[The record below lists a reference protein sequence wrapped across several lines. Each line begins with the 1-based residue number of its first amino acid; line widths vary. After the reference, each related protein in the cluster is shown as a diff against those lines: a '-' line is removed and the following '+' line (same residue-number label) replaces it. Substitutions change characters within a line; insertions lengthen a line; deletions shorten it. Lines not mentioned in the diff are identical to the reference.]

1 MILRINNTF
10 TNQLLLILV
19 AIYLG
24 LQIYP
29 SLEEELFLFNR
40 AILSDGELHGV
51 AEGEWWR
58 LVTAGFLHAGL
69 MHLLFNCL
77 ALYTLGTPFEA
88 LYGRTRYTV
97 LLLGSLVAG
106 SFASITF
113 NTENQVSVGA
123 SGAIFGLFGALL
135 VVGKRLGTDMRST
148 LTLLAINGAIAIAV
162 PNIDWRAHLGG
173 LAGGA
178 AIATIYRFTP
188 QRGRESSG
196 WE

>member
-1 MILRINNTF
+1 MGAKSSL
-10 TNQLLLILV
+10 TNQIILFLV

-29 SLEEELFLFNR
+29 NIEEDLFLFHR
-40 AILSDGELHGV
+40 AILSDGQIHGV

-58 LVTAGFLHAGL
+58 LITAGFLHAGL

-88 LYGRTRYTV
+88 LYGRTRYAI
-97 LLLGSLVAG
+97 LLLISLVAG
-106 SFASITF
+106 SCASITF
-113 NTENQVSVGA
+113 NAENQVSVGA

-135 VVGKRLGTDMRST
+135 VVGRRLGADTRST
-148 LTLLAINGAIAIAV
+148 LTLLAINTAIAIAI

-173 LAGGA
+173 LAGGVVV
-178 AIATIYRFTP
+178 ATVYKLIP
-188 QRGRESSG
+188 QRRGQAN
-196 WE
+196 

>member
-1 MILRINNTF
+1 MIFRINNTL
-10 TNQLLLILV
+10 TNQLLLVLV

-29 SLEEELFLFNR
+29 NLEEDLFLFNR
-40 AILSDGELHGV
+40 AILSDGQIHGV

-58 LVTAGFLHAGL
+58 LITAGFLHAGL

-88 LYGRTRYTV
+88 LYGRTRYAI
-97 LLLGSLVAG
+97 LLLVSLVAG
-106 SFASITF
+106 SYASITF
-113 NTENQVSVGA
+113 NAENQVSVGA

-135 VVGKRLGTDMRST
+135 VVGRRLGADTRPT
-148 LTLLAINGAIAIAV
+148 LTLLAINTAIAIAI

-173 LAGGA
+173 LAGGVVV
-178 AIATIYRFTP
+178 ATVYKLIP
-188 QRGRESSG
+188 QRRGG
-196 WE
+196 AY

>member
-1 MILRINNTF
+1 MIFRVNNTL
-10 TNQLLLILV
+10 TNQLLLVLV
-19 AIYLG
+19 AVYLG

-29 SLEEELFLFNR
+29 ALEEDLFLFNR
-40 AILSDGELHGV
+40 ALLSDGEIHGV

-69 MHLLFNCL
+69 THLLFNAL
-77 ALYTLGTPFEA
+77 ALYTLGTPFED
-88 LYGRTRYTV
+88 LYGRARYA
-97 LLLGSLVAG
+97 LLLFGSLIAG
-106 SFASITF
+106 SYASITF
-113 NTENQVSVGA
+113 NADNQVSVGA

-135 VVGKRLGTDMRST
+135 VVRKRLGADMRSI
-148 LTLLAINGAIAIAV
+148 LTLLAINAVIAIAI

-178 AIATIYRFTP
+178 LIATIYRLIP
-188 QRGRESSG
+188 RRRAQS

>member
-1 MILRINNTF
+1 MIFRINNTL
-10 TNQLLLILV
+10 TNQLLLVLV

-29 SLEEELFLFNR
+29 NLEEDLFLFNR
-40 AILSDGELHGV
+40 AILSDGQIHGV

-58 LVTAGFLHAGL
+58 LITAGFLHAGL

-88 LYGRTRYTV
+88 LYGRTRYAI
-97 LLLGSLVAG
+97 LLLISLVAG
-106 SFASITF
+106 SYASITF
-113 NTENQVSVGA
+113 NAENQVSVGA

-135 VVGKRLGTDMRST
+135 VVGRRLGADTRPT
-148 LTLLAINGAIAIAV
+148 LTLLAINTAIAIAI

-173 LAGGA
+173 LAGGVVV
-178 AIATIYRFTP
+178 ATVYKLIP
-188 QRGRESSG
+188 QRRGG
-196 WE
+196 DY

>member
-1 MILRINNTF
+1 MIFRINNTL
-10 TNQLLLILV
+10 TNQLLLVLV

-29 SLEEELFLFNR
+29 NLEEDLFLFNR
-40 AILSDGELHGV
+40 AILSDGQIHGV

-58 LVTAGFLHAGL
+58 LITAGFLHAGL

-88 LYGRTRYTV
+88 LYGRTRYAI
-97 LLLGSLVAG
+97 LLLISLVAG
-106 SFASITF
+106 SYASITF
-113 NTENQVSVGA
+113 NAENQVSVGA

-135 VVGKRLGTDMRST
+135 VVGRRLGADTRST
-148 LTLLAINGAIAIAV
+148 LTLLAINTAIAIAI

-173 LAGGA
+173 LAGGVVI
-178 AIATIYRFTP
+178 AIILRTGLFK
-188 QRGRESSG
+188 Q
-196 WE
+196 

>member
-1 MILRINNTF
+1 MIFRVNNTL
-10 TNQLLLILV
+10 TNQLLLVLIAV
-19 AIYLG
+19 YLG

-29 SLEEELFLFNR
+29 ALEEDLFLFNR
-40 AILSDGELHGV
+40 ALLSDGQVHGV

-69 MHLLFNCL
+69 THLLFNAL

-88 LYGRTRYTV
+88 LYGRARYA
-97 LLLGSLVAG
+97 LLLFGSLIAG
-106 SFASITF
+106 SYASITF
-113 NTENQVSVGA
+113 NADNQVSVGA

-135 VVGKRLGTDMRST
+135 VVRKRLGADMRSI
-148 LTLLAINGAIAIAV
+148 LTLLAINAVIAIAI

-178 AIATIYRFTP
+178 LIATFYRLLKLK
-188 QRGRESSG
+188 
-196 WE
+196 

>member
-1 MILRINNTF
+1 MIFRINNTL
-10 TNQLLLILV
+10 TNQLLLVLV

-29 SLEEELFLFNR
+29 NLEEDLFLFNR
-40 AILSDGELHGV
+40 AILSDGQIHGV

-58 LVTAGFLHAGL
+58 LITAGFLHAGL

-88 LYGRTRYTV
+88 LYGRTRYAI
-97 LLLGSLVAG
+97 LLLISLVAG
-106 SFASITF
+106 SYASITF
-113 NTENQVSVGA
+113 NAENQVSVGA

-135 VVGKRLGTDMRST
+135 VVGRRLGADTRPT
-148 LTLLAINGAIAIAV
+148 LTLLAINTAIAIAI

-173 LAGGA
+173 LAGGVVV
-178 AIATIYRFTP
+178 ATVYKLIP
-188 QRGRESSG
+188 QQRGG
-196 WE
+196 AY

>member
-1 MILRINNTF
+1 MIFRINNTL
-10 TNQLLLILV
+10 TNQLLLVLV

-29 SLEEELFLFNR
+29 NLEEDLFLFNR
-40 AILSDGELHGV
+40 AILSDGQIHGV

-58 LVTAGFLHAGL
+58 LITAGFLHAGL

-88 LYGRTRYTV
+88 LYGRTRYAI
-97 LLLGSLVAG
+97 LLLSSLVAG
-106 SFASITF
+106 SYASITF
-113 NTENQVSVGA
+113 NAENQVSVGA

-135 VVGKRLGTDMRST
+135 VVGRRLGADTRST
-148 LTLLAINGAIAIAV
+148 LTLLAINAAIAIAI

-173 LAGGA
+173 LTGGVVVATLYKLIPQRIGGA
-178 AIATIYRFTP
+178 Y
-188 QRGRESSG
+188 
-196 WE
+196 

>member
-1 MILRINNTF
+1 MYPRESIWNL
-10 TNQLLLILV
+10 TNQLLVGLV

-29 SLEEELFLFNR
+29 NLEEDLFLFNR
-40 AILSDGELHGV
+40 AILSDGQLHGV

-69 MHLLFNCL
+69 THLLFNCL

-88 LYGRTRYTV
+88 LYGRTRYAI
-97 LLLGSLVAG
+97 LLLLSLIAG
-106 SFASITF
+106 SYASISF
-113 NTENQVSVGA
+113 NAENQVSVGA

-135 VVGKRLGTDMRST
+135 VVGKRLGADMRST
-148 LTLLAINGAIAIAV
+148 LTLLAINGAIAIAI

-173 LAGGA
+173 LAGGVV
-178 AIATIYRFTP
+178 IATIYKFLP
-188 QRGRESSG
+188 QRRS
-196 WE
+196 

>member
-1 MILRINNTF
+1 MIFRINNTL
-10 TNQLLLILV
+10 TNQLLLVLV

-29 SLEEELFLFNR
+29 NFEEDLFLFNR
-40 AILSDGELHGV
+40 AILSDGQIHGV

-58 LVTAGFLHAGL
+58 LITAGFLHAGL

-88 LYGRTRYTV
+88 LYGRTRYAI
-97 LLLGSLVAG
+97 LLLISLVAG
-106 SFASITF
+106 SYASITF
-113 NTENQVSVGA
+113 NAENQVSVGA

-135 VVGKRLGTDMRST
+135 VVGRRLGADTRST
-148 LTLLAINGAIAIAV
+148 LTLLAINTAIAIAI

-173 LAGGA
+173 LAGGVVV
-178 AIATIYRFTP
+178 ATVYKLIP
-188 QRGRESSG
+188 QRRGG
-196 WE
+196 AY

>member
-1 MILRINNTF
+1 MIFRINNTL
-10 TNQLLLILV
+10 TNQLLLVLV

-29 SLEEELFLFNR
+29 NLEEDLFLFNR
-40 AILSDGELHGV
+40 AILSDGQIHGV

-58 LVTAGFLHAGL
+58 LITAGFLHAGL

-88 LYGRTRYTV
+88 LYGRTRYAI
-97 LLLGSLVAG
+97 LLLISLLAG
-106 SFASITF
+106 SYASITF
-113 NTENQVSVGA
+113 NAENQVSVGA

-135 VVGKRLGTDMRST
+135 VVGRRLGADTRST
-148 LTLLAINGAIAIAV
+148 LTLLAINTAIAIAI

-173 LAGGA
+173 LAGGVVV
-178 AIATIYRFTP
+178 ATVYKLIP
-188 QRGRESSG
+188 QRRGQAY
-196 WE
+196 

>member
-1 MILRINNTF
+1 MIFRINNTL
-10 TNQLLLILV
+10 TNQLLLVLV

-29 SLEEELFLFNR
+29 NLEEDLFLFNR
-40 AILSDGELHGV
+40 AILSDGQIHGV

-58 LVTAGFLHAGL
+58 LITAGFLHAGL

-88 LYGRTRYTV
+88 LYGRTRYAI
-97 LLLGSLVAG
+97 LLLISLVAG
-106 SFASITF
+106 SYASITF
-113 NTENQVSVGA
+113 NAENQVSVGA

-135 VVGKRLGTDMRST
+135 VVGRRLGADTRST
-148 LTLLAINGAIAIAV
+148 LTLLAINTAIAIAI

-173 LAGGA
+173 LAGGVVV
-178 AIATIYRFTP
+178 ATVYKLIP
-188 QRGRESSG
+188 QRRGG
-196 WE
+196 AY

>member
-1 MILRINNTF
+1 MIFRINNTL
-10 TNQLLLILV
+10 TNQLLLVLV

-29 SLEEELFLFNR
+29 NLEEDLFLFNR
-40 AILSDGELHGV
+40 AILSDGQIHGV

-58 LVTAGFLHAGL
+58 LITAGFLHAGL

-88 LYGRTRYTV
+88 LYGRTRYAI
-97 LLLGSLVAG
+97 LLLISLLAG
-106 SFASITF
+106 SYASITF
-113 NTENQVSVGA
+113 NVENQVSVGA

-135 VVGKRLGTDMRST
+135 VVGRRLGADTRST
-148 LTLLAINGAIAIAV
+148 LTLLAINAAIAIAI

-173 LAGGA
+173 LAGGVVV
-178 AIATIYRFTP
+178 ATVYKLIP
-188 QRGRESSG
+188 QRRGRAY
-196 WE
+196 

>member
-1 MILRINNTF
+1 MIFRINNTL
-10 TNQLLLILV
+10 TNQLLLVLV

-29 SLEEELFLFNR
+29 NLEEDLFLFNR
-40 AILSDGELHGV
+40 AILSDGQIHGV

-58 LVTAGFLHAGL
+58 LITAGFLHAGL

-88 LYGRTRYTV
+88 LYGRTRYAI
-97 LLLGSLVAG
+97 LLLISLLAG
-106 SFASITF
+106 SYASITF
-113 NTENQVSVGA
+113 NVENQVSVGA

-135 VVGKRLGTDMRST
+135 VVGRRLGADTRST
-148 LTLLAINGAIAIAV
+148 LTLLAINTAIAIAI

-173 LAGGA
+173 LAGGVV
-178 AIATIYRFTP
+178 IATVYKLIP
-188 QRGRESSG
+188 QRRGQAY
-196 WE
+196 

>member
-1 MILRINNTF
+1 MIFRVNNTL
-10 TNQLLLILV
+10 TNQLLLVLV

-29 SLEEELFLFNR
+29 NFEEDLFLFNR
-40 AILSDGELHGV
+40 AILSDGQIHGV

-58 LVTAGFLHAGL
+58 LITAGFLHAGL

-88 LYGRTRYTV
+88 LYGRTRYAI
-97 LLLGSLVAG
+97 LLLISLVAG
-106 SFASITF
+106 SYASITF
-113 NTENQVSVGA
+113 NAENQVSVGA

-135 VVGKRLGTDMRST
+135 VVGRRLGADTRST
-148 LTLLAINGAIAIAV
+148 LTLLAINTAIAIAI

-173 LAGGA
+173 LVGGVVVATVYKLIPQRRGGA
-178 AIATIYRFTP
+178 Y
-188 QRGRESSG
+188 
-196 WE
+196 

>member
-1 MILRINNTF
+1 MIFRINNTL
-10 TNQLLLILV
+10 TNQLLLVLI

-29 SLEEELFLFNR
+29 NLEEDLFLFNR
-40 AILSDGELHGV
+40 AILSDGQIHGV

-58 LVTAGFLHAGL
+58 LITAGFLHAGL

-88 LYGRTRYTV
+88 LYGRTRYAI
-97 LLLGSLVAG
+97 LLLISLMAG
-106 SFASITF
+106 SYASITF
-113 NTENQVSVGA
+113 NAENQVSVGA

-135 VVGKRLGTDMRST
+135 VVGRRLDADTRST
-148 LTLLAINGAIAIAV
+148 FTLLAINTAIAIAI

-173 LAGGA
+173 LAGGVVV
-178 AIATIYRFTP
+178 ATVYKLIP
-188 QRGRESSG
+188 QRRGG
-196 WE
+196 AY

>member
-1 MILRINNTF
+1 MIFRINNTL
-10 TNQLLLILV
+10 TNQLLLVLV

-29 SLEEELFLFNR
+29 NLEEDLFLFNR
-40 AILSDGELHGV
+40 AILSDGQIHGV

-58 LVTAGFLHAGL
+58 LITAGFLHAGV

-88 LYGRTRYTV
+88 LYGRTRYAI
-97 LLLGSLVAG
+97 LLLISLVAG
-106 SFASITF
+106 SYASITF
-113 NTENQVSVGA
+113 NAENQVSVGA

-135 VVGKRLGTDMRST
+135 VVGRRLGADTRST
-148 LTLLAINGAIAIAV
+148 LTLLAINTAIAIAI

-173 LAGGA
+173 LAGGVVV
-178 AIATIYRFTP
+178 ATVYKLIP
-188 QRGRESSG
+188 QRRGG
-196 WE
+196 AY

>member
-1 MILRINNTF
+1 MIFRINNTL
-10 TNQLLLILV
+10 TNQLLLVLV

-29 SLEEELFLFNR
+29 NLEEDLFLFNR
-40 AILSDGELHGV
+40 AILSDGQIHGV

-58 LVTAGFLHAGL
+58 LITAGFLHAGL

-88 LYGRTRYTV
+88 LYGRIRYAI
-97 LLLGSLVAG
+97 LLLISLVAG
-106 SFASITF
+106 SYASITF
-113 NTENQVSVGA
+113 NAENQVSVGA

-135 VVGKRLGTDMRST
+135 VVGRRLGADTRPT
-148 LTLLAINGAIAIAV
+148 LTLLAINTAIAIAI

-173 LAGGA
+173 LAGGVVV
-178 AIATIYRFTP
+178 ATVYKLIP
-188 QRGRESSG
+188 QRRGG
-196 WE
+196 AY

>member
-1 MILRINNTF
+1 MIFRINNTL
-10 TNQLLLILV
+10 TNQLLLVLV

-29 SLEEELFLFNR
+29 NLEEDLFLFNR
-40 AILSDGELHGV
+40 AILSDGQIHGV

-58 LVTAGFLHAGL
+58 LITAGFLHAGL

-88 LYGRTRYTV
+88 LYGRTRYAI
-97 LLLGSLVAG
+97 LLLISLVAG
-106 SFASITF
+106 SYASITF
-113 NTENQVSVGA
+113 NAENQVSVGA

-135 VVGKRLGTDMRST
+135 VVGRRLGADTRST
-148 LTLLAINGAIAIAV
+148 LTLLAINAAIAIAI

-173 LAGGA
+173 LAGGVVV
-178 AIATIYRFTP
+178 ATVYKLIP
-188 QRGRESSG
+188 QRRGG
-196 WE
+196 AY

>member
-1 MILRINNTF
+1 MIFRVNNTL
-10 TNQLLLILV
+10 TNQLLLVLV

-29 SLEEELFLFNR
+29 NLEEDLFLFNR
-40 AILSDGELHGV
+40 AILSDGQIHGV

-58 LVTAGFLHAGL
+58 LITAGFLHAGL

-88 LYGRTRYTV
+88 LYGRTRYAI
-97 LLLGSLVAG
+97 LLLISLVAG
-106 SFASITF
+106 SYASITF
-113 NTENQVSVGA
+113 NAENQVSVGA

-135 VVGKRLGTDMRST
+135 VVGRRLGAETRST
-148 LTLLAINGAIAIAV
+148 LTLLAINTAIAIAI

-173 LAGGA
+173 LAGGVVV
-178 AIATIYRFTP
+178 ATVYKLIP
-188 QRGRESSG
+188 QRRGQAY
-196 WE
+196 

>member
-1 MILRINNTF
+1 MIFRINNTL
-10 TNQLLLILV
+10 TNQLLLVLV

-29 SLEEELFLFNR
+29 NLEEDLFLFNR
-40 AILSDGELHGV
+40 AILSDGQIHGV

-58 LVTAGFLHAGL
+58 LITAGFLHAGL

-88 LYGRTRYTV
+88 LYGRTRYAI
-97 LLLGSLVAG
+97 LLLISLMAG
-106 SFASITF
+106 SYASITF
-113 NTENQVSVGA
+113 NAENQVSVGA

-135 VVGKRLGTDMRST
+135 VVGRRLGADTRST
-148 LTLLAINGAIAIAV
+148 LTLLAINTAIAIAI

-173 LAGGA
+173 LAGGVVV
-178 AIATIYRFTP
+178 ATLYKLIP
-188 QRGRESSG
+188 QRNGG
-196 WE
+196 AY

>member
-1 MILRINNTF
+1 MIFRINNTL
-10 TNQLLLILV
+10 TNQLLLVLV

-29 SLEEELFLFNR
+29 NLEEDLFLFNR
-40 AILSDGELHGV
+40 AILSDGQIHGV

-58 LVTAGFLHAGL
+58 LITAGFLHAGL

-88 LYGRTRYTV
+88 LYGRTRYAI
-97 LLLGSLVAG
+97 LLLISLVAG
-106 SFASITF
+106 SYASTTF
-113 NTENQVSVGA
+113 NAENQVSVGA

-135 VVGKRLGTDMRST
+135 VVGRRLGADIRST
-148 LTLLAINGAIAIAV
+148 LTLLAINTAIAIAI

-173 LAGGA
+173 LAGGVVV
-178 AIATIYRFTP
+178 ATVYKLIP
-188 QRGRESSG
+188 QRRGG
-196 WE
+196 AY

>member
-1 MILRINNTF
+1 MIFRINNTL
-10 TNQLLLILV
+10 TNQLLLVLV

-29 SLEEELFLFNR
+29 NLEEDLFLFNR
-40 AILSDGELHGV
+40 AILSDGQIHGV

-58 LVTAGFLHAGL
+58 LITAGFLHAGL

-88 LYGRTRYTV
+88 LYGRTRYAI
-97 LLLGSLVAG
+97 LLLISLMAG
-106 SFASITF
+106 SYASITF
-113 NTENQVSVGA
+113 NAENQVSVGA

-135 VVGKRLGTDMRST
+135 VVGRRLGADTRST
-148 LTLLAINGAIAIAV
+148 LTLLAINTAIAIAI

-173 LAGGA
+173 LAGGVVV
-178 AIATIYRFTP
+178 ATVYKLIP
-188 QRGRESSG
+188 QRRGG
-196 WE
+196 AY

>member
-1 MILRINNTF
+1 MIFRVNNTL
-10 TNQLLLILV
+10 TNQLLLVLI

-29 SLEEELFLFNR
+29 NLEEDLFLFNR
-40 AILSDGELHGV
+40 AILSDGQIHGV

-58 LVTAGFLHAGL
+58 LITTGFLHAGL

-88 LYGRTRYTV
+88 LYGRTRYAI
-97 LLLGSLVAG
+97 LLLISLMAG
-106 SFASITF
+106 SYASITF
-113 NTENQVSVGA
+113 NAENQVSVGA

-135 VVGKRLGTDMRST
+135 VVGRRLGADTRST
-148 LTLLAINGAIAIAV
+148 LTLLAINTAIAIAI

-173 LAGGA
+173 LAGGVVV
-178 AIATIYRFTP
+178 ATIYKLIP
-188 QRGRESSG
+188 QRRGG
-196 WE
+196 AY

>member
-1 MILRINNTF
+1 MIFRINNTL
-10 TNQLLLILV
+10 TNQLLLVLV

-29 SLEEELFLFNR
+29 NLEEDLFLFNR
-40 AILSDGELHGV
+40 AILSDGQIHGV

-58 LVTAGFLHAGL
+58 LITAGFLHAGV

-88 LYGRTRYTV
+88 LYGRTRYAI
-97 LLLGSLVAG
+97 LLLISLVAG
-106 SFASITF
+106 SYASITF
-113 NTENQVSVGA
+113 NAENQVSVGA

-135 VVGKRLGTDMRST
+135 VVGRRLGADTRST
-148 LTLLAINGAIAIAV
+148 LTLLAINTAIAIAI

-173 LAGGA
+173 LAGGVV
-178 AIATIYRFTP
+178 IATVYKLIP
-188 QRGRESSG
+188 QRRGQAY
-196 WE
+196 

>member
-1 MILRINNTF
+1 MIFRINNTL
-10 TNQLLLILV
+10 TNQLLLVLV

-29 SLEEELFLFNR
+29 NLEEDLFLFNR
-40 AILSDGELHGV
+40 AILSDGQIHGV

-58 LVTAGFLHAGL
+58 LITAGFLHAGL

-88 LYGRTRYTV
+88 LYGRTRYAI
-97 LLLGSLVAG
+97 LLLISLLAG
-106 SFASITF
+106 SYASITF
-113 NTENQVSVGA
+113 NAENQVSVGA

-135 VVGKRLGTDMRST
+135 VVGRRLGADTRST
-148 LTLLAINGAIAIAV
+148 LTLLAINTAIAIAI

-173 LAGGA
+173 LTGGVVVATVYKLIPQRSGGA
-178 AIATIYRFTP
+178 Y
-188 QRGRESSG
+188 
-196 WE
+196 